1 MSTKTPISKAVG
13 IACRTPGE
21 TNILSLHDAHL
32 GHDNTTSAEI
42 IDAWRTAMP
51 DDDAFLKTLDYFF
64 IPGDLFDRL
73 LHLPNHGVPLIR
85 MELRRWLTLAEFYG
99 FGIFVLE
106 GTPSHDWKQSKM
118 IESVAVEMGFKGELR
133 YVDRLC
139 VERTRKGDTLLFVP
153 DEWKANH
160 HETYLEAQ
168 AAIQAFG
175 LEQVDYCLF
184 HGQFE
189 YQFPELSL
197 PCHNSDDWQKLVKHY
212 LFAGHIH
219 KPSIHG
225 KILVAGSFDRLR
237 HNEEHPKGHLR
248 VTVREHGEDTVTF
261 VENKRAKVYLTE
273 NVKDVPIEH
282 IFEHMVD
289 FAQQFPLGSFLRMSG
304 LRSQGLKAIC
314 KLLEKLHPQYRWSI
328 VTEGKSAADLHNRNI
343 DPIDVR
349 DDTPVVQRA
358 QLTKPVMFDEIV
370 ARLPTRGLDA
380 ETCEI
385 ALRMAREVLCPTL

>member
-1 MSTKTPISKAVG
+1 MSSKTPISDTVG

-21 TNILSLHDAHL
+21 TNILSLHDAHF
-32 GHDNTTSAEI
+32 GHDNTTTAEI
-42 IDAWRTAMP
+42 IDGWREALP

-85 MELRRWLTLAEFYG
+85 MELRRWLSLAQFYG

-118 IESVAVEMGFKGELR
+118 IESVALEMGFTGELR

-139 VERTRKGDTLLFVP
+139 VERSRKGHTILFVP
-153 DEWKANH
+153 DEWRANH
-160 HETYLEAQ
+160 QETYLEAV
-168 AAIQAFG
+168 AAMQAFG
-175 LEQVDYCLF
+175 VEQVDYCLF

-197 PCHNSDDWQKLVKHY
+197 PCHNSDDWQKLIKHY

-248 VTVREHGEDTVTF
+248 VTVRESGDDTITF
-261 VENKRAKVYLTE
+261 VENKRAKIYLTE
-273 NVKDVPIEH
+273 DVKDVPVEN
-282 IFEHMVD
+282 IFEHMVA
-289 FAQQFPLGSFLRMSG
+289 FAKQFPLGSFLRMSG
-304 LRSQGLKAIC
+304 LRSQGLKTLC
-314 KLLEKLHPQYRWSI
+314 KQLEKLHPEYRWSI
-328 VTEGKSAADLHNRNI
+328 LTESKSVNDLHNRNI
-343 DPIDVR
+343 DPIDDR
-349 DDTPVVQRA
+349 DDAPVPQA
-358 QLTKPVMFDEIV
+358 AKLTREVMLATVID
-370 ARLPTRGLDA
+370 RLPHRKLDA
-380 ETCEI
+380 DVLEI
-385 ALRMAREVLCPTL
+385 AQRMAREVLCPTS